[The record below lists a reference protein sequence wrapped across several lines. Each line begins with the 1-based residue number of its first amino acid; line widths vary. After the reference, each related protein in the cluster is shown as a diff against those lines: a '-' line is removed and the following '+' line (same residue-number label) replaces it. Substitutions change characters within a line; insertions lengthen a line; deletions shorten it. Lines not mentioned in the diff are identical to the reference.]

1 MYSNNSDNKPRTVV
15 DLASNMQVSRF
26 LKHGMDTKLMKMH
39 PFVLMQDEKPVYEVG
54 SSVSISA

>member
-15 DLASNMQVSRF
+15 DLTAGNMQVSRL

-39 PFVLMQDEKPVYEVG
+39 PFVLLQDEKPIYEVG
-54 SSVSISA
+54 YPS